1 MTIDYDKLKAWP
13 FPELAHTYST
23 RDSILYALGVG
34 LGMDPLDKAQLR
46 FLYEQHA
53 DGMHTLPTMAV
64 VLATP
69 GFWLKD
75 PGTGV
80 DWVKVLHGEQGIRIH
95 KPLPAAA
102 TVVGTGG
109 VEEIIDKGEGKGA
122 LIFQNRK
129 VYDKASG
136 DHLATL
142 TSTTFARGDGGF
154 SGPEGQAHKPQAPAP
169 HPVPEREPDMTCD
182 LPTLKQAALIYR
194 LSGDYNPLHADPD
207 VGQAAGFKAPILHGL
222 ATLGVAGHALLRTVC
237 AYDPARFKAL
247 QLRFTSP
254 VYPGETIRTEMWRDG
269 SEAEGEVISF
279 RARVVERDIVVLNNG
294 RFVAAA

>member
-1 MTIDYDKLKAWP
+1 MTIDYDTLKAWP
-13 FPELAHTYST
+13 FPDLEQTYT
-23 RDSILYALGVG
+23 ARDSILYALGVG
-34 LGMDPLDKAQLR
+34 LGMDPLDRDQLR
-46 FLYEQHA
+46 FLYEEGLQA
-53 DGMHTLPTMAV
+53 LPTMAV
-64 VLATP
+64 VLAYP

-95 KPLPAAA
+95 KPLPAAG
-102 TVVGTGG
+102 TVFGNGG

-122 LIFQNRK
+122 LILQTRK
-129 VYDKASG
+129 VYDRASG

-154 SGPEGQAHKPQAPAP
+154 SGPGGQAHRPQAPAP
-169 HPVPEREPDMTCD
+169 HPLPDRAPDMVCD
-182 LPTLKQAALIYR
+182 LPTLKQAALVYR

-207 VGQAAGFKAPILHGL
+207 VAIAAGFKAPILHGL
-222 ATLGVAGHALLRTVC
+222 ATLGVAGHALLKTVC
-237 AYDPARFKAL
+237 GYDPTRFKAL
-247 QLRFTSP
+247 QLRFSAP

-279 RARVVERDIVVLNNG
+279 RARVVERDLVVLNNG
-294 RFVAAA
+294 RFVVGA